1 MLRKLC
7 MLGFFLAQTA
17 AAAGS
22 KPAPAIPTTLRDMIK
37 APLLPMTIPDPT
49 GQKVLYLQRDPVV
62 PLELLAAPALG
73 LGGAQIDPQ
82 LWAAKRHSIYTNP
95 SIFSLET
102 RQTVKLQVPSD
113 RHVEN
118 LRFSPNGRQ
127 LVLSLDARDGVEIWL
142 ADTTSGAAR
151 KLEKQYLNDSLV
163 RDPFQWSADSQT
175 VFIATR
181 AKFQDALK
189 AAELDAVT
197 IEEAE
202 GTRVPART
210 YAYLL
215 RTAQDQKLFQRVA
228 EVQLV
233 RVDTRSLKI
242 KKVGPALPLQSFALA
257 PNGEHMLLQSYA
269 KPYSLAVPAGLFA
282 RDVQVLSLKTN
293 ALQKILQM
301 PVAETVPP
309 EGERTGPRDIRWQLD
324 HPARLLWW
332 EALDEGDP
340 RKKVPHRDRLM
351 SWDWPF
357 VSQAQERLKMEERAA
372 GISFMPKADHL
383 LVRDMNPDTHRT
395 RVDFVDLNSNER
407 RRLLDY
413 ETTDAYHH
421 PGRIV
426 QAPDALGHD
435 RVVMEQNRIFL
446 AGEGRNPKGEQPF
459 LDTMDVNTKETK
471 RLFHSPADTPY
482 VEEFSFMVK
491 RQPTVLAI
499 TRQAADMPPNLWF
512 HDLRSGRSEA
522 VTQFVDNVP
531 AMTKARK
538 QALVY
543 QRKDGITLSGT
554 LYLPQNYVPG
564 TKLPGMIWA
573 YPEEFR
579 SKDVAGQ
586 VRVSDKRY
594 SRPSPIGI
602 EWLVTQGYAVL
613 TNAAMPVVG
622 DKETVNNT
630 FVQQIVSNAEAAIDA
645 LDQKGVVDRNRVA
658 IGGHSYGAFMTAN
671 LLAHSQLF
679 CAGIARSGAYNRSL
693 TPFGF
698 QSERRTFWEA
708 KDFYMMVSPFAEA
721 DKIKTPLLLIHGKND
736 NNPGT
741 SPIQTERMF
750 QAIRGVGGTARLVM
764 LPYESHGYRAG
775 ENVELVQSESLDW
788 LNRNCGPVKATAD
801 RS

>member
-1 MLRKLC
+1 MIRKLC

-17 AAAGS
+17 AVAGP

-37 APLLPMTIPDPT
+37 APLQPMSTPDPT
-49 GQKVLYLQRDPVV
+49 GTRVLYLQRDPVV
-62 PLELLAAPALG
+62 PLEFLAAPALG
-73 LGGAQIDPQ
+73 LAGAQIDPQ
-82 LWAAKRHSIYTNP
+82 LWAVKRRMIYTNP

-102 RQTVKLQVPSD
+102 KQTVDIKVPRN
-113 RHVEN
+113 RHVESM
-118 LRFSPNGRQ
+118 RFSPDGRQ
-127 LVLSLDARDGVEIWL
+127 LVLSLDAKDGVEIWL
-142 ADTTSGAAR
+142 ADTGTGAAR
-151 KLEKQYLNDSLV
+151 KLDKHYLNDSLIEN
-163 RDPFQWSADSQT
+163 PFQWSADSQT
-175 VFIATR
+175 VFVATR
-181 AKFQDALK
+181 ARFQDALK
-189 AAELDAVT
+189 ASELDGAT

-210 YAYLL
+210 YAFLL

-233 RVDTRSLKI
+233 AVTARNLKT
-242 KKVGPALPLQSFALA
+242 KKVGPVLPLQSFDLA
-257 PNGEHMLLQSYA
+257 PDDEHLLLQSYA
-269 KPYSLAVPAGLFA
+269 APYSLAVPAGLFA

-293 ALQKILQM
+293 ALQKVLQM

-309 EGERTGPRDIRWQLD
+309 EGERTGPRDVRWQLD
-324 HPARLLWW
+324 HPARLIWW

-340 RKKVPHRDRLM
+340 RKKVPFRDRLM
-351 SWDWPF
+351 TWDLPF
-357 VSQAQERLKMEERAA
+357 SGKAQERLKTEERAA
-372 GISFMPKADHL
+372 GISFMPRADQI
-383 LVRDMNPDTHRT
+383 LVRDVNPDTQKI
-395 RVDFVDLNSNER
+395 RVDYVDLKTNEQ

-413 ETTDAYHH
+413 VMTDAYNN
-421 PGRIV
+421 PGRII
-426 QAPDALGHD
+426 QAPDASGD
-435 RVVMEQNRIFL
+435 TRVVMEENRIFL

-459 LDTMDVNTKETK
+459 LDSMDITSRETK
-471 RLFHSPADTPY
+471 RLFQSPADAPY
-482 VEEFSFMVK
+482 VAEFSFMVK
-491 RQPTVLAI
+491 RQPGTLALI
-499 TRQAADMPPNLWF
+499 RQAADMPPNLWL
-512 HDLRSGRSEA
+512 HDLKTGRSEA
-522 VTQFVDNVP
+522 ITQFADNVP
-531 AMTKARK
+531 AMTKAKK
-538 QALVY
+538 QPLVY

-554 LYLPQNYVPG
+554 LYLPHDYVPG
-564 TKLPGMIWA
+564 TKLPAMIWA

-594 SRPSPIGI
+594 SRPSPIGV

-645 LDQKGVVDRNRVA
+645 LDQRGVVDRNRVA

-764 LPYESHGYRAG
+764 LPYESHAYRAG

-801 RS
+801 RL

>member
-1 MLRKLC
+1 MIRKLC
-7 MLGFFLAQTA
+7 MLGFFLAQTV
-17 AAAGS
+17 AAAGTQ
-22 KPAPAIPTTLRDMIK
+22 PAPAIPTTLRDMIK
-37 APLLPMTIPDPT
+37 APLLPIARPDPT

-62 PLELLAAPALG
+62 PLEFLAAPALE

-82 LWAAKRHSIYTNP
+82 LWAVKRRSIHTNP
-95 SIFSLET
+95 SIFSLAS
-102 RQTVKLQVPSD
+102 RQTIELKVPRD

-118 LRFSPNGRQ
+118 LRFSPDGRQ
-127 LVLSLDARDGVEIWL
+127 LVLSLDAKDGVEIWL
-142 ADTTSGAAR
+142 ADTGTGAASQ
-151 KLEKQYLNDSLV
+151 LKQHYVNDSLIQ
-163 RDPFQWSADSQT
+163 DPFQWSADSRT
-175 VFIATR
+175 VYVATR
-181 AKFQDALK
+181 ARFKDAIQSE
-189 AAELDAVT
+189 ELDGVT
-197 IEEAE
+197 IEEAQ

-215 RTAQDQKLFQRVA
+215 RTAQDQKLFHRVS

-233 RVDTRSLKI
+233 AVDSKTLKS
-242 KKVGPALPLQSFALA
+242 KKLGPVLPLQSFSLS
-257 PNGEHMLLQSYA
+257 PQGEHVLLESYA
-269 KPYSLAVPAGLFA
+269 RPYSLAVPAGLFA
-282 RDVQVLSLKTN
+282 RDVQILSLKTN
-293 ALQKILQM
+293 ALQKVLHM

-309 EGERTGPRDIRWQLD
+309 EGERTGPRDVRWQLD

-357 VSQAQERLKMEERAA
+357 AGQAQERLRMEDRAV
-372 GISFMPKADHL
+372 GISFLPQPDQL
-383 LVRDMNPDTHRT
+383 LVRDMNPDIHRS
-395 RVDFVDLNSNER
+395 RVDFVDLKTNER

-421 PGRIV
+421 PGRII
-426 QAPDALGHD
+426 QAPDASGRD
-435 RVVMEQNRIFL
+435 RVVMDQNRIFL

-459 LDTMDVNTKETK
+459 LDTMDVVTKETK
-471 RLFHSPADTPY
+471 RIFQSPADAPY
-482 VEEFSFMVK
+482 VEEFSFMVQRK
-491 RQPTVLAI
+491 PQVLAI
-499 TRQAADMPPNLWF
+499 TRQAADMPPNLWV
-512 HDLRSGRSEA
+512 HDLSSQRSEA

-531 AMTKARK
+531 AMTRAKK
-538 QALVY
+538 QPLVY
-543 QRKDGITLSGT
+543 QRKDGMTLSGT
-554 LYLPQNYVPG
+554 LYLPHDYKPG
-564 TKLPGMIWA
+564 TKLPAMVWA
-573 YPEEFR
+573 YPSEFR

-613 TNAAMPVVG
+613 ANAAMPVIG
-622 DKETVNNT
+622 DKETVNNS

-645 LDQKGVVDRNRVA
+645 LDQQGVVDRNRVA

-741 SPIQTERMF
+741 SPMQTERMF

-764 LPYESHGYRAG
+764 LPYESHAYRAG
-775 ENVELVQSESLDW
+775 ANVELVQSESLDW
-788 LNRNCGPVKATAD
+788 LNRNCGPNKATAD

>member
-1 MLRKLC
+1 

-17 AAAGS
+17 AAAGP

-49 GQKVLYLQRDPVV
+49 RQKVLYLQRDPVV

-73 LGGAQIDPQ
+73 LGGAQIDPK

-102 RQTVKLQVPSD
+102 RQTVKLQVPND

-189 AAELDAVT
+189 PAELDAVT

-233 RVDTRSLKI
+233 GVDTRSLKI
-242 KKVGPALPLQSFALA
+242 KKLGPALPLQSFALA
-257 PNGEHMLLQSYA
+257 PNGEHILLQSYA

-293 ALQKILQM
+293 ALQKILRM

-340 RKKVPHRDRLM
+340 RKNVPHRDRLM

-357 VSQAQERLKMEERAA
+357 VGQAQERLKMEERAV
-372 GISFMPKADHL
+372 GVSFMPKADHL

-395 RVDFVDLNSNER
+395 RVDFVDLKSNER

-413 ETTDAYHH
+413 EITDAYHH

-426 QAPDALGHD
+426 QAPDAQGHD

-459 LDTMDVNTKETK
+459 LDAMDVNTKESK

-512 HDLRSGRSEA
+512 HDLRRDRSEA

-531 AMTKARK
+531 AMTKAQK

-554 LYLPQNYVPG
+554 LYLPHNYVPG

-613 TNAAMPVVG
+613 TKAAMPVVG